1 MMEAIRTHLARRKAG
16 LADTYRTLVR
26 KLAFPNALDA
36 APTPG
41 EVARVA
47 GELGIEA
54 EQIDRDIE
62 AEKISRRRRMKILVS
77 SMTPRPLSLHPSE
90 CFPMDGWINNPDS
103 ISIADIEFDPYP
115 DQPAAEFKAALEV
128 IRLKKEGA
136 IVPLADKLEI
146 LKSEG
151 FEKRDPRQSWKRTAS
166 KIGPGSSSG
175 EFAGPSCWP
184 ITTAGSTRT
193 WPSAEARCAS
203 LSSNGHWAAHWTS
216 RCSRPDRK
224 SGTSTR
230 FLGRTRPAE

>member
-151 FEKRDPRQSWKRTAS
+151 FEKRDPRQSWKKDSLENWSRKQLWRIRWAILLADHHGRFNADLA
-166 KIGPGSSSG
+166 KRGSAVRVA
-175 EFAGPSCWP
+175 FIKWAL
-184 ITTAGSTRT
+184 GSALDE
-193 WPSAEARCAS
+193 PLLKARSEVGNFDEVFGSHAT
-203 LSSNGHWAAHWTS
+203 G
-216 RCSRPDRK
+216 
-224 SGTSTR
+224 
-230 FLGRTRPAE
+230 